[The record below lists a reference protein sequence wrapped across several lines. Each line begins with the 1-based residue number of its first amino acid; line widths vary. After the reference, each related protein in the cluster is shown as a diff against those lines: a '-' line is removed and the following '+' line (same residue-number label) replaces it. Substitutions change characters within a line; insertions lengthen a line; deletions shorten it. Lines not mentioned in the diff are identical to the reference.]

1 MATVT
6 VNQTWTSGE
15 FSTTNNYVKFKVR
28 IKEIS
33 YDTVANTSDVTVSV
47 YAYRTNSGYT
57 TYGTGT
63 IDVTI
68 EGTNYH
74 ASISPSITDSNTTLF
89 SRNLTVAHETD
100 GSLILNTSTEWRIN
114 APGSGSYSYTGTTSA
129 KNFNKTLS
137 TIPRGSTIT
146 APDTADM
153 GTSISIEI
161 TQADASQS
169 HRLYY
174 QVPGGSE
181 VLIGSYAGDHTYTW
195 AVFDDA
201 ASMSGTV
208 SKEYYTLIC
217 YTYFTNDYT
226 GDSVPTSAQLLAYVT
241 SYPTITITNVTEAGA
256 VPVGFPFL
264 TGLSI
269 PQITTDAYAYDNA
282 TLAERKYSI
291 SNGDVVEVL
300 TSAKTN
306 TATMTKVLTST
317 SSTLTAEA
325 IDSRALTGTATQII
339 TAEPYTAPSIEI
351 RVTRADSSGN
361 PDAVG
366 TYCKVEAKWTWTS
379 ILNPSELNGA
389 TITISVNSTPT
400 ATYTTGTNTQT
411 AFTQIALLS
420 GIAITDQY
428 VIGAVITDNVGQT
441 APDSKTITKA
451 QLPLSLYDDGVEIG
465 VTMGRMA
472 TQGDLNIWLDTRFI
486 SGNNLVLNDGNG
498 SDTDTMLTDNLFKL
512 ATIDTVVSPSST
524 NLVENSAIYD
534 ALYYKEGDTF
544 HITQGFFSGVLANS
558 NKRIVFSVT
567 TPKRLDRITS
577 VDFNE
582 LTMTARGRTSSTNG
596 TTAYIPAAN
605 TDYTASGYTISI
617 YNNVLEENTLTIQ
630 IDHTTA
636 MGGLNNSDL
645 LIAIVDLQVTF
656 HE

>member
-1 MATVT
+1 MATVN

-28 IKEIS
+28 IKEVS
-33 YDTVANTSDVTVSV
+33 YDTIANTSEVTVSV

-57 TYGTGT
+57 TYGSGT

-68 EGTNYH
+68 DGTNYH
-74 ASISPSITDSNTTLF
+74 KSISPTITNSNTTIF
-89 SRNLTVAHETD
+89 TQNVTVQHDPD
-100 GSLILNTSTEWRIN
+100 GSLTLTTSTEWRIN
-114 APGSGSYSYTGTTSA
+114 APGSGSYTYTGTTSA
-129 KNFNKTLS
+129 KNFNKALS
-137 TIPRGSTIT
+137 VIPRGSTIT

-195 AVFDDA
+195 TVFDDA
-201 ASMSGTV
+201 SSMSGTV

-217 YTYFTNDYT
+217 HTYFTNDYT
-226 GDSVPTSAQLLAYVT
+226 GEYVETTRQLLAYVGPS
-241 SYPTITITNVTEAGA
+241 SYPTITIGAITEAGS

-264 TGLSI
+264 VGLSI
-269 PQITTDAYAYDNA
+269 PQITTTATAKDNA
-282 TLAERKYSI
+282 TLVSRTYTLT
-291 SNGDVVEVL
+291 NGDTKTVT
-300 TSAKTN
+300 TSAQTDTVTMSTPLN
-306 TATMTKVLTST
+306 TTST
-317 SSTLTAEA
+317 TLTATA
-325 IDSRALTGTATQII
+325 TDSRGTSGTATQVI
-339 TAEPYTAPSIEI
+339 TAVAYTAPSIEI
-351 RVTRADSSGN
+351 RVTRSDSLGTA
-361 PDAVG
+361 DAVG

-379 ILNPSELNGA
+379 VLNPSEVNGA

-465 VTMGRMA
+465 VTIGRMA
-472 TQGDLNIWLDTRFI
+472 TQGDLNVWLDTRLI
-486 SGNNLVLNDGNG
+486 SGNNLILNDGNG
-498 SDTDTMLTDNLFKL
+498 SDTDTMPTDNLFKL

-524 NLVENSAIYD
+524 NLVQNSAIAD
-534 ALYYKEGDTF
+534 ELYYKAGDTVTLGPVYVSGGS
-544 HITQGFFSGVLANS
+544 ITGGTAA
-558 NKRIVFSVT
+558 VT
-567 TPKRLDRITS
+567 AGIEFPKRLDKITTVS
-577 VDFNE
+577 CTKCYTYLRGINGYINSDSSRRDFV
-582 LTMTARGRTSSTNG
+582 GR
-596 TTAYIPAAN
+596 
-605 TDYTASGYTISI
+605 SGYTVACEITGSNSI
-617 YNNVLEENTLTIQ
+617 RLAINKSSAYTNATNNTPITL
-630 IDHTTA
+630 D
-636 MGGLNNSDL
+636 GEFVFS
-645 LIAIVDLQVTF
+645 F
-656 HE
+656 S

>member
-1 MATVT
+1 MATVA

-28 IKEIS
+28 IKETS

-47 YAYRTNSGYT
+47 FAYRTNSGYT

-195 AVFDDA
+195 TVFDDA
-201 ASMSGTV
+201 SSMSGTV

-217 YTYFTNDYT
+217 RTYFTNDYT
-226 GDSVPTSAQLLAYVT
+226 GDYVGTGRQLLAYVGPS
-241 SYPTITITNVTEAGA
+241 SYPTITIGAITEAGS

-264 TGLSI
+264 VGLSI
-269 PQITTDAYAYDNA
+269 PQITTTATAKNNA
-282 TLAERKYSI
+282 TLVSRTYTL
-291 SNGDVVEVL
+291 SNGDTKTVT
-300 TSAKTN
+300 TSAQTDTVTMSTPLN
-306 TATMTKVLTST
+306 TTST
-317 SSTLTAEA
+317 TLTAKA
-325 IDSRALTGTATQII
+325 TDSRGTSGTATQVI
-339 TAEPYTAPSIEI
+339 TAVAYTAPSIEI
-351 RVTRADSSGN
+351 RVTRSDSLGTT
-361 PDAVG
+361 DAVG

-379 ILNPSELNGA
+379 VLNPSEVNGA
-389 TITISVNSTPT
+389 TIAISVNGTPT
-400 ATYTTGTNTQT
+400 ATYTTATNAQAT
-411 AFTQIALLS
+411 FTQIALLS
-420 GIAITDQY
+420 SMAITDQY
-428 VIGAVITDNVGQT
+428 VIQAVITDNVGLS

-451 QLPLSLYDDGVEIG
+451 QLPLSLYDDGSEIG
-465 VTMGRMA
+465 VTIGRMA
-472 TQGDLNIWLDTRFI
+472 TQGDLNVWLDTRFI
-486 SGNNLVLNDGNG
+486 SGKSLILNDGNG
-498 SDTDTMLTDNLFKL
+498 SDAETMT
-512 ATIDTVVSPSST
+512 T
-524 NLVENSAIYD
+524 D
-534 ALYYKEGDTF
+534 ALFDRVINAPAINGVPLTANTTAGDVGIGTLVWTNPDGDATGFSTKTVTLTGYKESDYAYYEVIFNGLYNDVVYVSTGKLPVGKSSSLF
-544 HITQGFFSGVLANS
+544 YLAVSSS
-558 NKRIVFSVT
+558 NYRI
-567 TPKRLDRITS
+567 R
-577 VDFNE
+577 
-582 LTMTARGRTSSTNG
+582 AREV
-596 TTAYIPAAN
+596 
-605 TDYTASGYTISI
+605 TASTDSDDNIKLTFAQGYQWTGGSTTGSS
-617 YNNVLEENTLTIQ
+617 NNICIPVYI
-630 IDHTTA
+630 
-636 MGGLNNSDL
+636 L
-645 LIAIVDLQVTF
+645 LYK
-656 HE
+656 

>member
-28 IKEIS
+28 IKETS
-33 YDTVANTSDVTVSV
+33 YDTVANTSDVTVFV

-57 TYGTGT
+57 TYGSGT

-68 EGTNYH
+68 DGTNYH
-74 ASISPSITDSNTTLF
+74 KSISPTITNSNTTIF
-89 SRNLTVAHETD
+89 TQNVTVQHDPD
-100 GSLILNTSTEWRIN
+100 GSLTLTTSTEWRIN
-114 APGSGSYSYTGTTSA
+114 APGSGSYTYTGTTSA
-129 KNFNKTLS
+129 KNFNKALS
-137 TIPRGSTIT
+137 VIPRGSTIT

-195 AVFDDA
+195 TVFDDA
-201 ASMSGTV
+201 SSMSGTV

-217 YTYFTNDYT
+217 HTYFTNDYT
-226 GDSVPTSAQLLAYVT
+226 GEYVETPRQLLAYVGPS
-241 SYPTITITNVTEAGA
+241 SYPTITIGAITEAGS

-264 TGLSI
+264 VGLSI
-269 PQITTDAYAYDNA
+269 PQITTTATAKDNA
-282 TLAERKYSI
+282 TLESRKYSLA
-291 SNGDVVEVL
+291 NGDVQTVT
-300 TSAKTN
+300 TSSATN
-306 TATMTKVLTST
+306 TVTMTKVLSSTST
-317 SSTLTAEA
+317 TLTAEVV
-325 IDSRALTGTATQII
+325 DSRALTGTATQAI

-451 QLPLSLYDDGVEIG
+451 QLPLSLYDDGSEIG
-465 VTMGRMA
+465 VTIGRMA
-472 TQGDLNIWLDTRFI
+472 THGDLNVWLDTRFI
-486 SGNNLVLNDGNG
+486 SGKSLILNDGNG
-498 SDTDTMLTDNLFKL
+498 SDAETMTTDALFDRVINAPAINGVGLNSTSTSGDIGIGTLVWTNPDGDATGFSTKTVTLTGYKESEYAYYEVIFNGLYNSPVYVSTGKL
-512 ATIDTVVSPSST
+512 PVGKPSS
-524 NLVENSAIYD
+524 LFY
-534 ALYYKEGDTF
+534 
-544 HITQGFFSGVLANS
+544 LAVSSS
-558 NKRIVFSVT
+558 NYRI
-567 TPKRLDRITS
+567 R
-577 VDFNE
+577 
-582 LTMTARGRTSSTNG
+582 AREV
-596 TTAYIPAAN
+596 
-605 TDYTASGYTISI
+605 TASTDSDDNVKLTFAQGYQWTGGSTTGSS
-617 YNNVLEENTLTIQ
+617 NNICIPVYI
-630 IDHTTA
+630 
-636 MGGLNNSDL
+636 L
-645 LIAIVDLQVTF
+645 LYK
-656 HE
+656 